1 MITAIFNKSKPI
13 NLVLA
18 SLLLVLGSVIIQLKS
33 GSIYSWNSV
42 LYNFTELCVAVFSV
56 LLIDFIVK
64 KNSISEQNSFVVL
77 FYSIFCFCFWNSS
90 ETLYLMLSNLF
101 VLLAL
106 RKIISLKTQT
116 NTTQKIFDAGLWICI
131 ATLCHFW
138 AILFFLIL
146 YIGIAFY
153 SSDYYKNWLIPAVS
167 VFTVFTVV
175 TGYEMVVHNEFYQF
189 SNTTIVRGF
198 HNISSSVDVAV
209 LVFFSLILAVA
220 LLFLSPSVK
229 QKLQK
234 DKLSYVILLF
244 ALLIALI
251 VIFLASKKTVSM
263 LLYGYFPL
271 AALFGIFFEKIQKTY
286 IQSVMLYLMVFA
298 SLLLCFLSA

>member
-42 LYNFTELCVAVFSV
+42 LYNFAELCVAVFSI

-64 KNSISEQNSFVVL
+64 KNSISEQNSFVIL

-131 ATLCHFW
+131 ATLFHFW
-138 AILFFLIL
+138 AILFFLINRL
-146 YIGIAFY
+146 VTSSLY
-153 SSDYYKNWLIPAVS
+153 SSVS
-167 VFTVFTVV
+167 LTFKLL
-175 TGYEMVVHNEFYQF
+175 F
-189 SNTTIVRGF
+189 SNDICSRDISPT
-198 HNISSSVDVAV
+198 SSSRN
-209 LVFFSLILAVA
+209 F
-220 LLFLSPSVK
+220 
-229 QKLQK
+229 
-234 DKLSYVILLF
+234 
-244 ALLIALI
+244 LIAL
-251 VIFLASKKTVSM
+251 LD
-263 LLYGYFPL
+263 
-271 AALFGIFFEKIQKTY
+271 FGPHLPSTK
-286 IQSVMLYLMVFA
+286 
-298 SLLLCFLSA
+298 